1 MSVNMMAASFR
12 CSAFWEGTN
21 ALKQR
26 LPGMKR
32 RIRQTVWPLSPILP
46 GLAKAARFAE
56 ALPIRCEKRSA
67 TIPNFT
73 NCSPA
78 PNKSGSHKRSEMNS
92 RSFFA
97 ELKRLEI
104 RLGPIKVMNK
114 QNGNYMSQDPTKSK
128 RLLSQVIA
136 KWACSL
142 KYEHLSPEAIQ
153 AAKLFWFDSIG
164 CALGG
169 SQQEDAKILLK
180 HYRAQGAGNGKATA
194 FVCGFKTN
202 PVDAA
207 FLNGHMIRAMD
218 YNDIYWKADPCHPSD
233 LIAAP
238 LALCESEGLTGK
250 DLILSTVIAYEIE
263 MRLCEIGRPGV
274 REYGWHH
281 ATLSAFAAPVAAGR
295 VLNLTPEQMV
305 SAIGISASRTF
316 CPGAVTAGKLTN
328 MKNTVDPWAGR
339 MGAESALLAREGF
352 SGPEHIID
360 GKEGLFAVFGH
371 VQYKGQ
377 PATFDSEGL
386 VKDLPTSPRSHYRIL
401 DCGMKS
407 FPIEALSHAPL
418 TAMMKTVKENDIK
431 ADEVKEIKVEVIA
444 RAADILGDPHKYR
457 PDSKETA
464 DHSLPYCMAVG
475 LVDGMVTPL
484 QFREERVRD
493 QSLIPIMDKIKVV
506 ANEEFEAL
514 FPKFQPSRVTITT
527 NDGKSHSTRV
537 DVPKGDPSAPMTED

>member
-1 MSVNMMAASFR
+1 MVISSARAAVAANIAPTAKQIILLALILIPFR
-12 CSAFWEGTN
+12 
-21 ALKQR
+21 
-26 LPGMKR
+26 
-32 RIRQTVWPLSPILP
+32 
-46 GLAKAARFAE
+46 LA
-56 ALPIRCEKRSA
+56 
-67 TIPNFT
+67 
-73 NCSPA
+73 
-78 PNKSGSHKRSEMNS
+78 
-92 RSFFA
+92 
-97 ELKRLEI
+97 RLEN
-104 RLGPIKVMNK
+104 LNGPIKFINGKIDIVMA
-114 QNGNYMSQDPTKSK
+114 SQSTESK
-128 RLLSQVIA
+128 RLLSYTIA
-136 KWACSL
+136 EWACAL
-142 KYEHLSPEAIQ
+142 KYENLSPEAIQ

-169 SQQEDAKILLK
+169 SQQDDAKILLK
-180 HYRAQGAGNGKATA
+180 HYRAMGGNGKATA
-194 FVCGFKTN
+194 FVSGFKTN
-202 PVDAA
+202 PVDAS

-238 LALCESEGLTGK
+238 LALCESEGLSGK
-250 DLILSTVIAYEIE
+250 DLILATVIAYEIE

-295 VLNLTPEQMV
+295 ALKLTPEQMV

-339 MGAESALLAREGF
+339 MGVESALLAREGF

-360 GKEGLFAVFGH
+360 GKEGLFAVFSH

-377 PATFDSEGL
+377 PATFDGEAL
-386 VKDLPTSPRSHYRIL
+386 VKDLPTSPTSHYRIL

-407 FPIEALSHAPL
+407 FPIEALSHSPL
-418 TAMMKTVKENDIK
+418 TAMMKTVKDNNIK
-431 ADEVKEIKVEVIA
+431 ADDVKEIKVEVIA

-464 DHSLPYCMAVG
+464 DHSLPYCIAVG

-484 QFREERVRD
+484 QFREERVDD
-493 QSLIPIMDKIKVV
+493 QSLIPIMDKVKVV

-527 NDGKSHSTRV
+527 NEGESHSTRV
-537 DVPKGDPSAPMTED
+537 DVPKGDARDPMTEDEIAVKFNALGSDVIGKHQCEKLRNCIVNLENVVKLDELLELATAH

>member
-1 MSVNMMAASFR
+1 MPHQ
-12 CSAFWEGTN
+12 SAE
-21 ALKQR
+21 
-26 LPGMKR
+26 
-32 RIRQTVWPLSPILP
+32 
-46 GLAKAARFAE
+46 
-56 ALPIRCEKRSA
+56 
-67 TIPNFT
+67 
-73 NCSPA
+73 
-78 PNKSGSHKRSEMNS
+78 
-92 RSFFA
+92 
-97 ELKRLEI
+97 
-104 RLGPIKVMNK
+104 
-114 QNGNYMSQDPTKSK
+114 SK
-128 RLLSQVIA
+128 PLLSHIIA
-136 KWACSL
+136 EWACSL
-142 KYEHLSPEAIQ
+142 KYEHLSSKAIQ

-169 SQQEDAKILLK
+169 SHQEDAKILLK
-180 HYRAQGAGNGKATA
+180 HYRAIGGGNGKATA
-194 FVCGFKTN
+194 FVSGFKTN

-238 LALCESEGLTGK
+238 LALCESEGCSGK
-250 DLILSTVIAYEIE
+250 DLILATIIAYEVE

-274 REYGWHH
+274 REYSWHH

-295 VLNLTPEQMV
+295 VLNLTRAQMV
-305 SAIGISASRTF
+305 SAIGISAARTF

-360 GKEGLFAVFGH
+360 GKEGLFAVFKH

-377 PATFDSEGL
+377 PAAFDSEGL
-386 VKDLPTSPRSHYRIL
+386 VTELPSSPKSHYRIL

-418 TAMMKTVKENDIK
+418 TAMMKTVKENNIR
-431 ADEVKEIKVEVIA
+431 ADDVKEIKVEVIA

-457 PDSKETA
+457 PTSKETA
-464 DHSLPYCMAVG
+464 DHSLPYCLAVG
-475 LVDGMVTPL
+475 LADGMVTPL
-484 QFREERVRD
+484 QFKEERIRD
-493 QSLIPIMDKIKVV
+493 QSLIPIMDKVKVV

-527 NDGKSHSTRV
+527 NNGEQYSTRV
-537 DVPKGDPSAPMTED
+537 DVPKGDPRDPMTEDEIAVKFTALGGDVIGKDKCKKLQRFIMRIETAEKLDGLFELTTAR